1 MLAEYVLVYKSEMPI
16 YSQFYH
22 YYCCTYVGYACMVYI
37 YVCVLM
43 IVSMRVR

>member
-1 MLAEYVLVYKSEMPI
+1 MLAEYVLVYKSEMPD

-22 YYCCTYVGYACMVYI
+22 YCCMYVGYACMVYI